1 MKERKEEEK
10 MNKKEQLNRI
20 LNGSKEYKVDNGVL
34 ELTSYHT
41 GERIY
46 IDLREI
52 EEEQI
57 LSEEEMEER
66 RREEEE
72 EW

>member
-10 MNKKEQLNRI
+10 MNKKEQLNKI
-20 LNGSKEYKVDNGVL
+20 LNGSKEYKIENGVL
-34 ELTSYHT
+34 ELTSYRT

-46 IDLREI
+46 IDLKEV
-52 EEEQI
+52 EEDAL

-66 RREEEE
+66 KQEEEQ